1 LSRAKSNP
9 SSASVPLP
17 ALTPLELRSATGL
30 AMIFSMRMLG
40 LFMILPVFALYAHD
54 LAGSTPM
61 LVGLA
66 IGAYGLTQALLQIPF
81 GLLSDRI
88 GRKPVIFAG
97 LIIFAIGSAVA
108 ASADSIHAVIA
119 GRALQGSGAIAAA
132 ITALAADLTRESVR
146 TRSMAAIGI
155 SVALSFAAALVLG
168 PVLGELIGVN
178 GIFWLTAGFA
188 LVGMLVLA
196 TIVPTPDHSTI
207 HRDTETVLGQLS
219 SVLVNTTLLRL
230 DVGIFLLHLTMVSLF
245 VVLPLSLQAAGLPVA
260 AHWKIYLPVVLLAI
274 VLMVPFIIAAERAGQ
289 VRPVLIGAAVA
300 LSAAMFGFAA
310 LDHSVWITLL
320 LLTVM
325 FTVFNLLEAV
335 LPSLVSKA
343 AAAGDKGTAMGVFSS
358 SQFIGAFL
366 GGLLGGLAHEQF
378 GPQAVYLLAGCSGLV
393 WLGVVSTLRPPDN
406 LSSHVLPLGVL
417 LAEQAPALRA
427 QLLAIPGVEEAV
439 IVIDEGVAYLK
450 VDNGTLDWARLE
462 SISVGS

>member
-1 LSRAKSNP
+1 LARAKPNQFP
-9 SSASVPLP
+9 VPPLN
-17 ALTPLELRSATGL
+17 ALERRSATGL
-30 AMIFSMRMLG
+30 AMIFAMRMLG
-40 LFMILPVFALYAHD
+40 LFMIMPVFALYAHD
-54 LAGSTPM
+54 LTGSTPL

-66 IGAYGLTQALLQIPF
+66 IGSYGLTQALLQIPF

-97 LIIFAIGSAVA
+97 LVLFAIGSVVA
-108 ASADSIHAVIA
+108 AGADSIQGVII

-168 PVLGELIGVN
+168 PVVGDLIGVN

-188 LVGMLVLA
+188 LLGMLVLA
-196 TIVPTPDHSTI
+196 TIVPTPERSSV
-207 HRDTETVLGQLS
+207 HRDAQPVVSQISG
-219 SVLVNTTLLRL
+219 VLVNRTLLRL
-230 DVGIFLLHLTMVSLF
+230 DLGIFLLHLTMVSLF
-245 VVLPLSLQAAGLPVA
+245 VVLPLSLVDAGLPLA
-260 AHWKIYLPVVLLAI
+260 SHWKIYLPVVLMAI
-274 VLMVPFIIAAERAGQ
+274 VLMVPFIIVAERGGQ
-289 VRPVLIGAAVA
+289 VRAILIGAALA

-310 LDHSVWITLL
+310 FDGLLWVAVL

-343 AAAGDKGTAMGVFSS
+343 ASAGDKGTAMGVFSS

-378 GPQAVYLLAGCSGLV
+378 GPEAVYLLAGCSALL
-393 WLGVVSTLRPPDN
+393 WLGVVTTLRPPEN
-406 LSSHVLPLGVL
+406 LSSHVLSLGVL
-417 LAEQAPALRA
+417 PAEQEPTLRA

-439 IVIDEGVAYLK
+439 VAIDEGVAYLK
-450 VDNGTLDWARLE
+450 VDNGRLDWARLKAAT
-462 SISVGS
+462 GGA